1 MLQETKRH
9 PWLRRAVVLLLA
21 FVIVATYMPHEA
33 LQAYAATKASVYDGR
48 TLKGSDGKSYYPNQ
62 KGGGYYYAKFSNKAG
77 DGFVYRLARATS
89 AKKTIVVD
97 SGKGTYQGYCLEHGA
112 WMNAGATGYSAE
124 EQSDLLKLR
133 WMKPYSDSTMEG
145 IRLALLFGKQPGM
158 TEKDVPVAGCN
169 LDDWY
174 WATQNIIWEFQQ
186 GLRTSVDS
194 GLKTRTGKYEMNAN
208 WFRDTVK
215 GRPAEKIYNWML
227 NQMKKY
233 KKLPSFTVKY
243 EDQIKANQIIAM
255 EKQDN
260 GTWVGK
266 ATDKKGIGHNI
277 KSTNKHVKIKR
288 SGDTYTITCDV
299 DPATITKP
307 IKAVKNLD
315 VSAPKK
321 ELLAWTTNQKSPVA
335 DSNHLQSVVT
345 GADDPVEMYFKLS
358 TGTPA
363 PQPGNPGTPEL
374 PSFELDVEKFDK
386 NPGFDQDS
394 DVSHTGIGDAALDA
408 TIDLIVGGEVYDSK
422 TLDVN
427 GYSDEPFYFMPWDDV
442 SELDKTEVP
451 TYDEKTGDLL
461 YTDYYWRG
469 NKTVKTVESGV
480 PDGRFPDE
488 NGGERDHGTITYYAH
503 CRDDGPM
510 DYNIT
515 YENGAL
521 TDVADISP
529 DNPQAM
535 IDDKDGRAYVNDNFR
550 GQLQIV
556 KTKTDL
562 DPFTPNNGS
571 GKLDYST
578 ASKWTIKL
586 DSEGYEG
593 CPYIRVVPLQPGEP
607 GYIAFANNY
616 KVVRDNSGTPADKD
630 NPLTVSQYGQINV
643 VDLPYGN
650 YTVEEI
656 SADSNGYVLE
666 SHQISVTTDGQLIST
681 DTDNVP
687 KKNKVQV
694 VKVNSETGK
703 TVRLNENSSF
713 RIKYLGNPDLPDPTQ
728 STNYGKYLPN
738 GSDYNDGGESGKNN
752 YIFKCNSDGQIV
764 LPYQLEYGIYQ
775 LEEVTVPEGYFVGAY
790 DDKGTGTSTDMPK
803 KFEDA
808 VVIYDAAGKKVT
820 DFTNNEKVIFNKYKF
835 EVSHQTPHQ
844 DGKDYVT
851 YYLTVKMPNN
861 PVKGKIEITKN
872 GESLAG
878 WLQQNYGGNSGFAA
892 VWDKTKLKDATF
904 NVYAAEDV
912 YQADAVQRIRAFD
925 SKSDEEIELE
935 EVTRDHADKDGAKS
949 FWQKLLDTGEKLLRW
964 IGIDI
969 GDDNECKTEYIAKA
983 DKGATYST
991 KYAVTENGITTVY
1004 DVEYSMSYTKGGMN
1018 YTNIHVK
1025 KDMTADSYVPS
1036 LDVTEPKL
1044 TSGGEEIDILNLIL
1058 PNKNMVRL
1066 NKETVNEY
1074 GKDDIT
1080 AKIVMPVTVVNPMEL
1095 DEDPQAPDGWTLE
1108 KKAGKYLATKEV
1120 QEENE
1125 DGTPK
1130 VDETTGDPVMKT
1142 LYQIYVDDN
1151 GDKKWIDCEADGK
1164 FEDANTP
1171 KDLPDGF
1178 AKTDKAEMYQV
1189 SRTDDTGT
1197 AYKVWTSEG
1206 WASCDADGKFYKS
1219 HHQEY
1224 DITLSQHFDCADGWI
1239 FSFDGL
1245 IVDAL
1250 ADNQAQTAKTLV
1262 TNPWGTTPQITA
1274 SSAYTHETKDGITTF
1289 DAAPTDL
1296 APVYFK
1302 VNNGIKTS
1310 MIYQGGQTV
1319 TTMIVK
1325 QSQLY
1330 YFGEDSKPED
1340 TTSTEKIY
1348 PTVEYTNTEE
1358 TELIEWCKDL
1368 TPDNTAFE
1376 RVFDENNFVKVN
1388 RHEVSGDNKDE
1399 VYYEI
1404 TMVSDNKA
1412 ENKGFKVTYPDTTT
1426 MQPVIGT
1433 DEGKDAG
1440 KLIFTSVEGTMMH
1453 PMGSP
1458 VATITTDENGIAT
1471 TPNLPLGKYYI
1482 QEVTSG
1488 HGHVNNGQWKE
1499 FNLTYKDQYTPLI
1512 WDEATMDNEAVSV
1525 KIDLQKLLETAY
1537 GSKDYQPGG
1546 GAVFGVF
1553 SAEKITAKTKTDKKV
1568 DKKTIEADTL
1578 VGTITVQGDGTGT
1591 TVAKLPL
1598 GRYYVKEIS
1607 APANYKLNGTKYYFD
1622 ATDILTADQA
1632 TFKYKDIGVSGRLTQ
1647 DGSGN
1652 TVLTMESLYSKPMN
1666 KVTINGTEYDMLT
1679 DVATDNLQISVLDG
1693 RTKTKLTIP
1702 AGTSGEVRLANGAVI
1717 KVDATKTA
1725 YTAVFEGTA
1734 PALDLGSETNLTK
1747 TTEGNKTTVTY
1758 SPKVTTTNFLGE
1770 MTFNYVAPKPED
1782 QLTEADKAKTTIFNL
1797 ASPKDSAV
1805 KAVVNY
1811 NYGKADLTFT
1821 GSKVTSMT
1829 LDGEPIAD
1837 ADKLTNYT
1845 LQRIITTLV
1854 GEGDDQKEVT
1864 EIKAATLVVNFEDGV
1879 SYTISF
1885 DDGGNFAMS
1894 DSGIVDGDIEKDSTL
1909 ETDGDTGIAGPVRFK
1924 TTTAKTY
1931 ARNNTNAGVLNIS
1944 INSIQNDRLPD
1955 TPTPPP
1961 GPNPSS
1967 PNIGTTATDSVTKDH
1982 IAKADSKVTIVD
1994 KVAYH
1999 NLVPGKE
2006 YMLKGTLMD
2015 KSTGKELLIGGKKVT
2030 AEAKFKPEKSD
2041 GTINMEFTFDGSS
2054 LKGKDVVVFE
2064 ELYVMADTDNNPQTP
2079 DEEKKVTEHKDINDD
2094 GQTVHFPEIGTTAVD
2109 SDTKDHVANADGK
2122 VTIIDTVKYTHLIPG
2137 KEYTVSGVLMDKA
2150 TGKAILVDGKK
2161 VTASKT
2167 FTPDKAD
2174 GSIELEFTFDAA
2186 ALAGTTIVVF
2196 ETLKY
2201 DGKEVAVHKDIKDK
2215 DQTVY
2220 IPEIKTSA
2228 AQTAKGTITD
2238 IVKYTNLQP
2247 GKEYTLKG
2255 TLMDKA
2261 TGKPIRIKGE
2271 EVIAQK
2277 IFIPTSSNGSVKVTF
2292 TFDADAIAGKT
2303 TVVFE
2308 DLYLKGKLVAK
2319 HKDLNDKDQTVKID
2333 EKIGTVDVET
2343 NITPGS
2349 GDDGNV
2355 GLTPQTGDTTLIWP
2369 YIALLI
2375 IALGVIT
2382 LLIAKRKNRQ
2392 NKENK

>member
-1 MLQETKRH
+1 MLQETTRH

-21 FVIVATYMPHEA
+21 FVVIATYMPHEA
-33 LQAYAATKASVYDGR
+33 LEAYAATKASIYDGR
-48 TLKGSDGKSYYPNQ
+48 TLKGDDGKPYYPNQ
-62 KGGGYYYAKFSNKAG
+62 KGGGYYWAKFSNKAG
-77 DGFVYRLARATS
+77 DGFVYRQARAIS

-112 WMNAGATGYSAE
+112 WMNAGATGYSAK
-124 EQSDLLKLR
+124 EQESLMDLK
-133 WMKPYSDSTMEG
+133 WMKPYSKDAKDG

-158 TEKDVPVAGCN
+158 KESDVPVNGCN

-186 GLRTSVDS
+186 GVRKSVTS
-194 GLKTRTGKYEMNAN
+194 GLASRTGKHPMDAN
-208 WFRDTVK
+208 WFKDTVRN
-215 GRPAEKIYNWML
+215 RPAEKIYNWML

-233 KKLPSFTVKY
+233 RELPSFTTKY
-243 EDQIKANQIIAM
+243 SDRITSRQTLKL

-260 GTWVGK
+260 GTWSGTFKDTNKV
-266 ATDKKGIGHNI
+266 GHNI

-288 SGDTYTITCDV
+288 NGNEYTITCDA

-307 IKAVKNLD
+307 VKALKDLEY
-315 VSAPKK
+315 SAPKK
-321 ELLAWTTNQKSPVA
+321 ELLAWTTDQKSPVA

-345 GADDPVEMYFKLS
+345 GADDPVEMYFKLA
-358 TGTPA
+358 TETPA
-363 PQPGNPGTPEL
+363 PEPGNPGIPEL

-386 NPGFDQDS
+386 NPGFDQAS
-394 DVSHTGIGDAALDA
+394 DVSHTGMGDAALDA
-408 TIDLIVGGEVYDSK
+408 TIDLVVGGEVYDSM

-427 GYSDEPFYFMPWDDV
+427 GYSDAPFYFMPWDSV
-442 SELDKTEVP
+442 EELDKTEVP
-451 TYDEKTGDLL
+451 TYDKDGNLL

-488 NGGERDHGTITYYAH
+488 SGGERDHGTITYYAH

-515 YENGAL
+515 YENGTL

-529 DNPQAM
+529 DNPQPM
-535 IDDKDGRAYVNDNFR
+535 IDDKDDRAYVNDNFR

-616 KVVRDNSGTPADKD
+616 KVVRDNSGTPADRD
-630 NPLTVSQYGQINV
+630 NPLTVSQYGQINI

-703 TVRLNENSSF
+703 TVRLDENSSF
-713 RIKYLGNPDLPDPTQ
+713 RIKYLGNPDSPDPTQ
-728 STNYGKYLPN
+728 DKNYGRYLPN

-764 LPYQLEYGIYQ
+764 LPYKLEYGIYQ

-803 KFEDA
+803 RFEDA
-808 VVIYDAAGKKVT
+808 VVIYDAEGKKVT
-820 DFTNNEKVIFNKYKF
+820 DFTNNDKVIFNRYKF
-835 EVSHQTPHQ
+835 EVNNQTPHQ

-878 WLQQNYGGNSGFAA
+878 WLKANYGGNSGFAA
-892 VWDKTKLKDATF
+892 VWDKTKLQNATF

-912 YQADAVQRIRAFD
+912 YQADAVQRIRAYD
-925 SKSDEEIELE
+925 AKTDEELKLE

-949 FWQKLLDTGEKLLRW
+949 FWQKLLDTGEKILRW

-969 GDDNECKTEYIAKA
+969 GDDNECRTEYIAKA
-983 DKGATYST
+983 DKGATYNT

-1036 LDVTEPKL
+1036 LNVTEPKL

-1058 PNKNMVRL
+1058 PNKNMIKL
-1066 NKETVNEY
+1066 NKETVNSY

-1095 DEDPQAPDGWTLE
+1095 DDDPAAPDGWTLE

-1130 VDETTGDPVMKT
+1130 VDETTGEPVMKT

-1151 GDKKWIDCEADGK
+1151 GDKKWIDCDADGK
-1164 FEDANTP
+1164 YEDANTP

-1189 SRTDDTGT
+1189 SRTNDTGT

-1206 WASCDADGKFYKS
+1206 WVDCDADGKFYKS

-1274 SSAYTHETKDGITTF
+1274 SSAYSHETKDGITTF
-1289 DAAPTDL
+1289 NAAPTDL

-1302 VNNGIKTS
+1302 VNSGIKTS

-1319 TTMIVK
+1319 TTMIIK

-1348 PTVEYTNTEE
+1348 PTIEYTNSEE

-1376 RVFDENNFVKVN
+1376 RIFNENNFVKVN

-1426 MQPVIGT
+1426 MEPIIGT

-1458 VATITTDENGIAT
+1458 VATITTGENGIAT

-1525 KIDLQKLLETAY
+1525 KIDLTKLLETAY
-1537 GSKDYQPGG
+1537 GSKEYQPGG

-1553 SAEKITAKTKTDKKV
+1553 SGEKITAATKTEKKIN
-1568 DKKTIEADTL
+1568 KKTIEADTL

-1591 TVAKLPL
+1591 TVVKLPL
-1598 GRYYVKEIS
+1598 GKYYVKEIS

-1622 ATDILTADQA
+1622 ATDILTADQT

-1647 DGSGN
+1647 DGNGN

-1693 RTKTKLTIP
+1693 RTKTKLTVP

-1717 KVDATKTA
+1717 RVDATKTA

-1747 TTEGNKTTVTY
+1747 TVEGNKTTVTY
-1758 SPKVTTTNFLGE
+1758 TPKVTTTNFLGE
-1770 MTFNYVAPKPED
+1770 MTFNYIAPKPDDELSD
-1782 QLTEADKAKTTIFNL
+1782 ADKAKTTTFNL

-1811 NYGKADLTFT
+1811 NYGKADLTFA

-1829 LDGEPIAD
+1829 LDGEPIED

-1845 LQRIITTLV
+1845 LQRIITTIV
-1854 GEGDDQKEVT
+1854 GEGDEQKEVT

-1894 DSGIVDGDIEKDSTL
+1894 DSGIVEGDIEKDSTL

-1924 TTTAKTY
+1924 ATTAKTY
-1931 ARNNTNAGVLNIS
+1931 ARNNTNAGVLNVTIS
-1944 INSIQNDRLPD
+1944 SIKNDRLPD

-1961 GPNPSS
+1961 GPGPSS
-1967 PNIGTTATDSVTKDH
+1967 PYIGTTATDSVTKDH
-1982 IAKADSKVTIVD
+1982 IAKADSKVTTVD
-1994 KVAYH
+1994 TVAYH

-2006 YMLKGTLMD
+2006 YVLKGTLMD

-2030 AEAKFKPEKSD
+2030 AETKFKPEKSD
-2041 GTINMEFTFDGSS
+2041 GTVDMEFTFDGSS

-2079 DEEKKVTEHKDINDD
+2079 DEEKKVTEHKDIEDD
-2094 GQTVHFPEIGTTAVD
+2094 GQTVHFPEIGTIATD
-2109 SDTKDHVANADGK
+2109 SETGGHTVKADKK
-2122 VTIIDTVKYTHLIPG
+2122 VTITDTIKYTNLIPG
-2137 KEYTVSGVLMDKA
+2137 KEYTISGVLMDK
-2150 TGKAILVDGKK
+2150 TTSKALLIDGKK
-2161 VTASKT
+2161 VTSTKT
-2167 FTPDKAD
+2167 FRPDNAN
-2174 GSIELEFTFDAA
+2174 GSIEMSFTFDASS
-2186 ALAGTTIVVF
+2186 LAGKDVVVF
-2196 ETLKY
+2196 ETLRYNDKT
-2201 DGKEVAVHKDIKDK
+2201 VAIHKDI
-2215 DQTVY
+2215 
-2220 IPEIKTSA
+2220 
-2228 AQTAKGTITD
+2228 
-2238 IVKYTNLQP
+2238 
-2247 GKEYTLKG
+2247 
-2255 TLMDKA
+2255 
-2261 TGKPIRIKGE
+2261 
-2271 EVIAQK
+2271 
-2277 IFIPTSSNGSVKVTF
+2277 
-2292 TFDADAIAGKT
+2292 
-2303 TVVFE
+2303 
-2308 DLYLKGKLVAK
+2308 
-2319 HKDLNDKDQTVKID
+2319 NDEGQTVKVKDKVGEVDLDID
-2333 EKIGTVDVET
+2333 KQPGETLDGQVDLST
-2343 NITPGS
+2343 
-2349 GDDGNV
+2349 GN
-2355 GLTPQTGDTTLIWP
+2355 TPQTGDTTALWP
-2369 YIALLI
+2369 YVVLLV
-2375 IALGVIT
+2375 IALGAVSI
-2382 LLIAKRKNRQ
+2382 LLARRRKIKNDTDGC
-2392 NKENK
+2392 NDM